1 MQDNEPLMRA
11 LAKVSLCFSRSS
23 HLPTSLYHV
32 PTYPDPHSRRSLS
45 GTRSS
50 LPLSHPH
57 FHHPFSRITL
67 DLRSRDTITNIQLV
81 TVNNPD
87 KILFVGEALVGNEAV
102 DQLTKFDRALKD
114 FSSAGI
120 GGGSRKRG
128 IDGIILTKFD
138 TIVSHLSSY
147 RPFWKTLRE
156 IRGMGMKNRGE
167 GQKKKTREGER
178 ERERKEGAD
187 A

>member
-11 LAKVSLCFSRSS
+11 LAKVSLCTSRSPNFQPR
-23 HLPTSLYHV
+23 HLS
-32 PTYPDPHSRRSLS
+32 TYPNLVPSPHSRSIH
-45 GTRSS
+45 TI
-50 LPLSHPH
+50 
-57 FHHPFSRITL
+57 SRITL
-67 DLRSRDTITNIQLV
+67 DLRSRDTTANIQLV

-138 TIVSHLSSY
+138 TIVSVFDSLGSCGESEINAPY
-147 RPFWKTLRE
+147 RRKRE
-156 IRGMGMKNRGE
+156 KDRSREKNG
-167 GQKKKTREGER
+167 T
-178 ERERKEGAD
+178 D

>member
-1 MQDNEPLMRA
+1 LSAPVFYLG
-11 LAKVSLCFSRSS
+11 SL
-23 HLPTSLYHV
+23 
-32 PTYPDPHSRRSLS
+32 RRSPKPLRLRR
-45 GTRSS
+45 RSA
-50 LPLSHPH
+50 
-57 FHHPFSRITL
+57 
-67 DLRSRDTITNIQLV
+67 NIQLV

-147 RPFWKTLRE
+147 RPFWETLRK
-156 IRGMGMKNRGE
+156 IRVMGMRNRGE
-167 GQKKKTREGER
+167 GQKKKEKD
-178 ERERKEGAD
+178 KEKEKE
-187 A
+187 

>member
-11 LAKVSLCFSRSS
+11 LAKV
-23 HLPTSLYHV
+23 H
-32 PTYPDPHSRRSLS
+32 SLS
-45 GTRSS
+45 LLT
-50 LPLSHPH
+50 PC
-57 FHHPFSRITL
+57 
-67 DLRSRDTITNIQLV
+67 DTDNQLV

-120 GGGSRKRG
+120 GGGARKRG

-138 TIVSHLSSY
+138 TIVSHLHYSAFSS
-147 RPFWKTLRE
+147 RLFL
-156 IRGMGMKNRGE
+156 
-167 GQKKKTREGER
+167 QS
-178 ERERKEGAD
+178 
-187 A
+187 